1 MGWKAAMMKKF
12 EFQLEK
18 LLSYKGQMLDS
29 EMMTLAVLNNQL
41 SDAQKKLLSLQMER
55 EQCNSDFEA
64 KMLGKT
70 TPATCQMYTFYK
82 DHLKDQILNTERIIA
97 SITAQLDRQIEVIKK
112 LKLETKSLETLKDSR
127 YDEYKKEDLKA
138 AEKQLEEFIST
149 VKIIGKTI

>member
-1 MGWKAAMMKKF
+1 MKKF

-41 SDAQKKLLSLQMER
+41 AEEQHNLLMLQMEQ
-55 EQCNSDFEA
+55 EQCRKDFER
-64 KMLGKT
+64 KMLEKT
-70 TPATCQMYTFYK
+70 TPATCRMYIYYSE
-82 DHLKDQILNTERIIA
+82 HLKEKILLVQRTIEGIKA
-97 SITAQLDRQIEVIKK
+97 HLEKQIELIKK
-112 LKLETKSLETLKDSR
+112 LKLETKSLETLKTSR

-149 VKIIGKTI
+149 VKVIHRSI